1 MGSDMP
7 HKQELD
13 PRILADADKYVADS
27 VQGAAAAGELHHAIA
42 AGAFEAGSVY
52 GELGALASGRLPGR
66 TSADELTVADLT
78 GLGIQD
84 AAMAGLIARLAE
96 QQGAGQDLPL
106 GES

>member
-1 MGSDMP
+1 MP

-13 PRILADADKYVADS
+13 PDILAAADKYVPDS
-27 VQGAAAAGELHHAIA
+27 LQAAGVSGELHHAIK
-42 AGAFEAGSVY
+42 AGAFNAGSVY
-52 GELGALASGRLPGR
+52 GELGAVASGRLPGR

-84 AAMAGLIARLAE
+84 AAIAALGTRLAE
-96 QQGAGQDLPL
+96 QHGADRDLPL